1 MKVDYLRI
9 SVTDRCNF
17 NCIYCH
23 PYERIKIVDRA
34 DLLSY
39 EEIANFVTLATKWGI
54 KKIRLTGGEA
64 LIRRNIVEL
73 VNMLVQIKGIEGIT
87 LTTNGAKLEEFAQS
101 LKSAGLSRV
110 NISLDSLNEKNFTRI
125 TGHND
130 LSKVL
135 RGIKAAQ
142 EVGLKPIKIN
152 VVVLKGIN
160 DEETVDFVK
169 FSQRNS
175 LIVRFIEYMP
185 INGVGRKNWYI
196 SNKII
201 KEKIIE
207 RWGKLEPTSFLGSGP
222 AKYFAIKGSSIPI
235 GFISFISHPFCEECN
250 RLRLTSEGK
259 LRPCLISN
267 FEVDI
272 KNALRKEN
280 RQTHIKELFDLAM
293 RYKFV
298 RKKKIRKGEI
308 SHFNFD
314 KTNRFM
320 FQIGG

>member
-1 MKVDYLRI
+1 
-9 SVTDRCNF
+9 
-17 NCIYCH
+17 
-23 PYERIKIVDRA
+23 
-34 DLLSY
+34 
-39 EEIANFVTLATKWGI
+39 
-54 KKIRLTGGEA
+54 
-64 LIRRNIVEL
+64 
-73 VNMLVQIKGIEGIT
+73 
-87 LTTNGAKLEEFAQS
+87 
-101 LKSAGLSRV
+101 V
-110 NISLDSLNEKNFTRI
+110 NISLDSLNEKNFARI
-125 TGHND
+125 TGHNK

-135 RGIKAAQ
+135 RGIKAAR

-160 DEETVDFVK
+160 DEEAVDLVK

-185 INGVGRKNWYI
+185 INGVGRREWYI
-196 SNKII
+196 SNEII
-201 KEKIIE
+201 KKMIEK
-207 RWGKLEPTSFLGSGP
+207 RWGKLEPSFSVGSGP

-250 RLRLTSEGK
+250 RLRLTPEGK

-280 RQTHIKELFDLAM
+280 RQIHIKELFDLAV
-293 RYKFV
+293 RYKSV
-298 RKKKIRKGEI
+298 RKEKIRKGEI
-308 SHFNFD
+308 SHFDFD